1 MGHSSIVTLL
11 KKVSHHPFSSH
22 HDASLREGWG
32 FMSPTPLNDGKV
44 RGQTSLVLVLTVAI
58 SSEGN

>member
-1 MGHSSIVTLL
+1 MEDSSIDTLL
-11 KKVSHHPFSSH
+11 KKVTHHLFSSH
-22 HDASLREGWG
+22 HDVSLREGWG

-44 RGQTSLVLVLTVAI
+44 KGQISLVLTVAI